1 MLTTQE
7 LTDARE
13 RLCQAKALVTGVR
26 DLFFS
31 GDDVSGAQLLNE
43 VVLPQ
48 RSDLRETMRTFWKS
62 PADGLIHGRYCDQA
76 GRRRRCALGS
86 SLSSWRL

>member
-1 MLTTQE
+1 MVIDISTMTMDAPMLTTQE

-31 GDDVSGAQLLNE
+31 GGDVSGARLLKR
-43 VVLPQ
+43 Q
-48 RSDLRETMRTFWKS
+48 ALRAPREHRGKE
-62 PADGLIHGRYCDQA
+62 A
-76 GRRRRCALGS
+76 
-86 SLSSWRL
+86 

>member
-1 MLTTQE
+1 MVAEHNAESPGFGEGRLIAMLTTQE

-31 GDDVSGAQLLNE
+31 GGDVSGARLLNE
-43 VVLPQ
+43 VVHAL
-48 RSDLRETMRTFWKS
+48 
-62 PADGLIHGRYCDQA
+62 ADEIAAIDKKLAAQP
-76 GRRRRCALGS
+76 
-86 SLSSWRL
+86 